1 MIKNYR
7 SLGAID
13 FTDGILNFL
22 SYLKCLVTGATN
34 KVFEMGNPSP
44 TNKLEIIICI
54 SQHDKSKLFFFF
66 NNRRFITL
74 FAVDY
79 KIVTDSIEEQIKTF
93 LKKSSVIRNN
103 QTCLVKGRL
112 IGNNVSLVYDIMN
125 YSESKQIPGLSIL
138 GVLRKI

>member
-54 SQHDKSKLFFFF
+54 SQHDKSKLFFF
-66 NNRRFITL
+66 
-74 FAVDY
+74 
-79 KIVTDSIEEQIKTF
+79 
-93 LKKSSVIRNN
+93 
-103 QTCLVKGRL
+103 L
-112 IGNNVSLVYDIMN
+112 II
-125 YSESKQIPGLSIL
+125 
-138 GVLRKI
+138 GVL